1 MSNHTKETDNYK
13 ETLKNGEVRYKKIK
27 PCKIDDRFWLTSD
40 PYNLILLD
48 YETVKPRRRYYS
60 SVIQL
65 SRGVLEIKAKDLV
78 GKDWH
83 SLGGIDELIPLYDA
97 LIHKISGQLEDYI
110 LNIIDGVT
118 E

>member
-60 SVIQL
+60 STKFL
-65 SRGVLEIKAKDLV
+65 SRGIVELKAKDLL
-78 GKDWH
+78 GKDWA
-83 SLGGIDELIPLYDA
+83 SLGGMDNLIQSYDA

-110 LNIIDGVT
+110 LNVIDKVT

>member
-1 MSNHTKETDNYK
+1 MNI
-13 ETLKNGEVRYKKIK
+13 KIT
-27 PCKIDDRFWLTSD
+27 DRFWISSD

-65 SRGVLEIKAKDLV
+65 SRGVLEIKEKDLV

-83 SLGGIDELIPLYDA
+83 SLGGIDQLIPSYDA
-97 LIHKISGQLEDYI
+97 LIHKLSKDLESYI
-110 LNIIDGVT
+110 KELIKQ
-118 E
+118 